1 MHLLLHH
8 SIPTDDPQLRGCR
21 HRTKGKTAPPNRR
34 RATSPSNR
42 RMRIARTYTHASQTI
57 ACVYNTRSATLV
69 AVWLSIGRL
78 GLRGTGPSLTYI
90 RPRPS
95 ALTWDA
101 GRDTHTHTHTHT
113 QTCKSSIRG
122 KERLVPAC
130 TGLELLTGTSGV
142 MWEVVGIV
150 VCKLMTTGA
159 GVVNDIRYA
168 GLTREYRTP
177 PAGRYVTHR
186 ALMHTPASAKNRLCP
201 YRWYYT
207 SVPTGIHQPAY
218 GRPASAGRCV
228 KKPDSLKIL
237 APCGTQASIKKLLIN
252 TGVGPR
258 VHGPQFHLRI
268 RLSLMIPRTPT
279 SRMGPLEVLYAL
291 AVVCGSELN
300 RLRCLVHSRLGGLGR
315 NHSTW

>member
-1 MHLLLHH
+1 M
-8 SIPTDDPQLRGCR
+8 QG
-21 HRTKGKTAPPNRR
+21 G
-34 RATSPSNR
+34 
-42 RMRIARTYTHASQTI
+42 TH
-57 ACVYNTRSATLV
+57 
-69 AVWLSIGRL
+69 
-78 GLRGTGPSLTYI
+78 
-90 RPRPS
+90 
-95 ALTWDA
+95 
-101 GRDTHTHTHTHT
+101 THTHTHTHT

-159 GVVNDIRYA
+159 GVVNDIRCA

-207 SVPTGIHQPAY
+207 SVPTGIRHSAY

-237 APCGTQASIKKLLIN
+237 APCGTQASIKK
-252 TGVGPR
+252 TVDKYGR
-258 VHGPQFHLRI
+258 RST
-268 RLSLMIPRTPT
+268 RART
-279 SRMGPLEVLYAL
+279 SIPLEDPVVPDDPPHTHIPNGAARGAL
-291 AVVCGSELN
+291 CTRGCVRSELN

>member
-113 QTCKSSIRG
+113 HTQTCKSSIRG

-159 GVVNDIRYA
+159 GVVNDIRCA

-207 SVPTGIHQPAY
+207 SVPTGIRHSAY

-228 KKPDSLKIL
+228 RKPDSLKIL
-237 APCGTQASIKKLLIN
+237 APCGTHASIKK
-252 TGVGPR
+252 TVDKYGR
-258 VHGPQFHLRI
+258 RST
-268 RLSLMIPRTPT
+268 RART
-279 SRMGPLEVLYAL
+279 SIPLEDPVVPDDPPHTHIPNGAARGACAL
-291 AVVCGSELN
+291 AVCAVGAQPPEVPCALAVGWPSG
-300 RLRCLVHSRLGGLGR
+300 CP
-315 NHSTW
+315 

>member
-1 MHLLLHH
+1 M
-8 SIPTDDPQLRGCR
+8 QG
-21 HRTKGKTAPPNRR
+21 G
-34 RATSPSNR
+34 
-42 RMRIARTYTHASQTI
+42 TH
-57 ACVYNTRSATLV
+57 
-69 AVWLSIGRL
+69 
-78 GLRGTGPSLTYI
+78 
-90 RPRPS
+90 
-95 ALTWDA
+95 
-101 GRDTHTHTHTHT
+101 THTHTHTHT

-207 SVPTGIHQPAY
+207 SVPTGIRQPAY

-228 KKPDSLKIL
+228 RKPDSLKIL

-258 VHGPQFHLRI
+258 VHGPQFHVKRI

-279 SRMGPLEVLYAL
+279 SRMGPLEVPCAL
-291 AVVCGSELN
+291 AVVCGRS
-300 RLRCLVHSRLGGLGR
+300 
-315 NHSTW
+315 STA